1 MGHSLANCNK
11 LPKGTP
17 TYGHKT
23 MGKSLVQSHHT
34 LWWSRHHETEY
45 PPAAWGSTVSRWYW
59 GYLPTLMVTKGYI
72 LAIIIRYLTDN
83 VHLFKVW
90 ICPVRSYFLFFQ
102 RLWHCTTVSEPA
114 FTSHG
119 DGGKELRRK
128 HAGPS
133 GLFFFVAALPCFLFK
148 VSKVTKLSSYFDL
161 FLGMVRMVS
170 KSNGPMVPYTYGHC
184 MYRYV
189 DRVRST

>member
-1 MGHSLANCNK
+1 MCISSMFEYAL
-11 LPKGTP
+11 LDRIFVFP
-17 TYGHKT
+17 
-23 MGKSLVQSHHT
+23 
-34 LWWSRHHETEY
+34 ETES
-45 PPAAWGSTVSRWYW
+45 G
-59 GYLPTLMVTKGYI
+59 
-72 LAIIIRYLTDN
+72 
-83 VHLFKVW
+83 
-90 ICPVRSYFLFFQ
+90 
-102 RLWHCTTVSEPA
+102 TTVSEPA

-170 KSNGPMVPYTYGHC
+170 KSNGLMVPYTYGHC

-189 DRVRST
+189 DRVRLRLTELQKKTYVYRII